1 MAIETVTRTIYSAHL
16 STCKLLNK
24 PFTILPNSTLNQKYS
39 LYQDEVP
46 NSNEYPKLGYI
57 GIGNKGSSYEVT
69 STGYVLTTPVP
80 HSPRH
85 ASLYNQIPFLIRPI
99 DDDISSTERAK
110 YRLRVPISLNNNTY
124 IAYYLRTLDLT
135 SVTPVVQIRNV
146 NNGVITTNTFTPT
159 TGDLAPVAPNLNNIN
174 LNDPSGDY
182 LVSTALVNFTLSAT
196 DITNIREA
204 CQLLY
209 GDQRYAVI
217 NEIVLVTG
225 VDKILSGIAGSN
237 GSINYTET
245 IAAQVASFISSEM
258 YILTENNQELSI
270 QLDLGSV
277 EPLLF

>member
-69 STGYVLTTPVP
+69 STGYVLTTPIP

-182 LVSTALVNFTLSAT
+182 LVSTVLVNFTLSAT

-217 NEIVLVTG
+217 NEIALVTG

>member
-39 LYQDEVP
+39 LYKDEVP

-69 STGYVLTTPVP
+69 STGYVLTTPIP

-217 NEIVLVTG
+217 NEIALVTG
-225 VDKILSGIAGSN
+225 VDKILSGVAGSN

-258 YILTENNQELSI
+258 YILTENNQELTI

>member
-69 STGYVLTTPVP
+69 STGYVLTTPIP

-146 NNGVITTNTFTPT
+146 NNGVSTTNTFTPT

-217 NEIVLVTG
+217 NEIALVTG